1 MGYPAPMNA
10 SAARLTVPGLE
21 PVDGGWRAFAELAPE
36 AQLARI
42 RPWLERLR
50 DVDAAPIAERA
61 RLPLGEVV
69 ASPFGLRAVAMAVE
83 VGATTV
89 DRETRALLDWQ
100 VEGAVADERHGVWE
114 SGRLHVGKYQAFLQD
129 APFATY
135 DPAHVAKWGPHELM
149 HRAAGFFWR
158 RGMTRFE
165 HYLGARLNE
174 LLPVALWYGPDQL
187 LRLREDGFER
197 ASAAREANET
207 DARWCEETDDDHL
220 RRTLRWLRRG
230 FDHVATEL
238 DAIDRER
245 RSGRCIPTPHHVG
258 GATLNASSDALAY
271 VVAHHERL
279 EQPAVA
285 DALHGSG
292 AFASVDEYRAHIEER
307 WEALLFGDRSL
318 DFAAIERQRSIRVE
332 WDQRLRRA
340 LAGEGADPDSV
351 AADGLEAFDLGQLY
365 DGLLSVAPRLAD
377 IAEERD
383 PEWLERF
390 AFGPAI
396 RQRAPLGDRLARFL
410 AESDPELAELAR
422 FEQHL
427 ATIAPGDRARLAS
440 DQGTRLAR
448 DDAFTLERF
457 AHDVVALHAGAQP
470 TEGPHAALIGRTG
483 DDVQVIPLEPAVATF
498 WDQLGDQAADEEQ
511 ARTTL
516 GDDWID
522 TLLQAGALHLY

>member
-1 MGYPAPMNA
+1 MGYRAAMSA
-10 SAARLTVPGLE
+10 STDSVTVPGLD
-21 PVDGGWRAFAELAPE
+21 PLDGGWRAFAALEPE

-42 RPWLERLR
+42 RSWLERLR
-50 DVDAAPIAERA
+50 LVDAGAVAERA

-69 ASPFGLRAVAMAVE
+69 ASPFGLRAIALAVQ

-89 DRETRALLDWQ
+89 DRETRSLLDWQ
-100 VEGAVADERHGVWE
+100 VEGVVADERHGVWE

-149 HRAAGFFWR
+149 HRAVGFFWR
-158 RGMTRFE
+158 RGMSRFE

-197 ASAAREANET
+197 ASAQREARAT
-207 DARWCEETDDDHL
+207 DARWLEETDEEHL
-220 RRTLRWLRRG
+220 GRTLRWLRYG
-230 FDHVATEL
+230 FEHVATEL

-279 EQPAVA
+279 ESAAVA
-285 DALHGSG
+285 DALERVD
-292 AFASVDEYRAHIEER
+292 AFAGVDDYRGHIEAR
-307 WEALLFGDRSL
+307 WEALLFGDLEL
-318 DFAAIERQRSIRVE
+318 DFAAIAEKRTARIA
-332 WDQRLRRA
+332 WDQGLRRA
-340 LAGEGADPDSV
+340 LAGEGADPDRV

-365 DGLLSVAPRLAD
+365 DGVLSVAPRLAD
-377 IAEERD
+377 VIEERD
-383 PEWLERF
+383 PDWLERF

-396 RQRAPLGDRLARFL
+396 RQRAPLGVRLERFL
-410 AESDPELAELAR
+410 AESDPEAAELAR
-422 FEQHL
+422 FEHRL
-427 ATIAPGDRARLAS
+427 ATITPGDRGRLAA

-448 DDAFTLERF
+448 DDAFALERF
-457 AHDVVALHAGAQP
+457 AHDVVALHAGAEP
-470 TEGPHAALIGRTG
+470 TAGAHAVLIGRVG
-483 DDVQVIPLEPAVATF
+483 DEVSVIPLEPVLATF
-498 WDQLGDQAADEEQ
+498 WERLADEAIDEEE

-516 GDDWID
+516 GDDPVD
-522 TLLQAGALHLY
+522 TLLQAGALVLL

>member
-1 MGYPAPMNA
+1 MSEAIHI
-10 SAARLTVPGLE
+10 PGLD
-21 PVDGGWRAFAELAPE
+21 PIDGGWRAFAALEPD
-36 AQLARI
+36 AQLERI

-50 DVDAAPIAERA
+50 AAQPEPVATHA

-69 ASPFGLRAVAMAVE
+69 ASPFGMRAVALAVQ

-100 VEGAVADERHGVWE
+100 VAGAVADPAHGVWE

-158 RGMTRFE
+158 PDMSRFE

-197 ASAAREANET
+197 ASARREALVSE
-207 DARWCEETDDDHL
+207 ARWRERTDEDHL

-238 DAIDRER
+238 DAIDREQ

-258 GATLNASSDALAY
+258 GATLDASSDALAY

-279 EQPAVA
+279 ESDAVA
-285 DALHGSG
+285 EVLSEVG
-292 AFASVDEYRAHIEER
+292 AFDSVEGYRAHVEAQ
-307 WEALLFGDRSL
+307 WEALLFGDMTL
-318 DFAAIERQRSIRVE
+318 DASAIDEARAHRVA
-332 WDQRLRRA
+332 WDQGLRRA
-340 LAGEGADPDSV
+340 LAGDGADPDAV

-365 DGLLSVAPRLAD
+365 DGVLSVAPRLAD
-377 IAEERD
+377 LLEERD
-383 PEWLERF
+383 PDWLERF

-396 RQRAPLGDRLARFL
+396 RQRAPLGVRLERFV
-410 AESDPELAELAR
+410 ADAELAELAR
-422 FEQHL
+422 FEHRL
-427 ATIAPGDRARLAS
+427 ATIAPSDRGRLVGD
-440 DQGTRLAR
+440 GPRLAR
-448 DDAFTLERF
+448 DDGFTLERF
-457 AHDVVALHAGAQP
+457 DHDIAALHADVDGEDGP
-470 TEGPHAALIGRTG
+470 TAMLLGRVG
-483 DDVQVIPLEPAVATF
+483 DEVAVIPLEPTVATF
-498 WDQLGDQAADEEQ
+498 WDQLSDQSATEAH
-511 ARTTL
+511 ARDTL
-516 GDDWID
+516 GDDWVD
-522 TLLQAGALHLY
+522 ALLEAGALVHL